1 MNPQVTP
8 SPSPPPTPRAPR
20 VLVVGCGGIGG
31 VVAASLLQHPPGVL
45 GELVGLSTNPAITQA
60 ITERGFRLR
69 GGRAATGGR
78 VVSALA
84 PEDGPFDWVI
94 LATQPPQVEEAAAD
108 ALPLLAPDGAL
119 VCLQNGLC
127 EERVARLAG
136 PERVVGAIV
145 AWGASMP
152 EPGLYERTSEGGFT
166 LGTLPGVTQ
175 PRLPELALL
184 LETVGPVTLTDNL
197 TGARWSK
204 LAFNCAVSTLGTIGG
219 DRVGPL
225 LRKRFVRRLG
235 LEIMSEVVAVAAA
248 ERVRLEKLAGTLDL
262 NQLALTE
269 DERAASAG
277 SASLVAKH
285 ALMLAV
291 GMRYRRMRS
300 SMLSAIERG
309 RPPAVDFLNGEIVDR
324 GARHGVPTP
333 ANRAAAAAVH
343 AIARGQ
349 QVSSVDTLRA
359 LATDLGVRV

>member
-1 MNPQVTP
+1 MTP
-8 SPSPPPTPRAPR
+8 ETPERLPPPRQPR

-45 GELVGLSTNPAITQA
+45 GELVGLSTNPDIAEAIRA
-60 ITERGFRLR
+60 RGYRLR
-69 GGRAATGGR
+69 GGRAGHGGR
-78 VVSALA
+78 VVTRLSEA
-84 PEDGPFDWVI
+84 DGPFDWII
-94 LATQPPQVEEAAAD
+94 LATQPPQVEAAAAD
-108 ALPLLAPDGAL
+108 ALHALAPDGAL

-152 EPGLYERTSEGGFT
+152 EAGLYERTSEGGFT
-166 LGTLPGVTQ
+166 LGTLGGVTH
-175 PRLPELALL
+175 PHLSELALL
-184 LETVGPVTLTDNL
+184 LEAVGPVTVSDNL
-197 TGARWSK
+197 IGARWSK

-225 LRKRFVRRLG
+225 LSRRFVRRLG

-248 ERVRLEKLAGTLDL
+248 EGVRLEKISGTLDL
-262 NQLALTE
+262 NAMALTPT
-269 DERAASAG
+269 ERVSNG

-285 ALMLAV
+285 ALLLAV

-309 RPPAVDFLNGEIVDR
+309 RPPAVDFLNGEIVSR
-324 GARHGVPTP
+324 GARHGLPTP
-333 ANRAAAAAVH
+333 ANAAASAAVH
-343 AIARGQ
+343 AIAQGHQR
-349 QVSSVDTLRA
+349 SSVDALRA
-359 LATDLGVRV
+359 LAGELGVRV